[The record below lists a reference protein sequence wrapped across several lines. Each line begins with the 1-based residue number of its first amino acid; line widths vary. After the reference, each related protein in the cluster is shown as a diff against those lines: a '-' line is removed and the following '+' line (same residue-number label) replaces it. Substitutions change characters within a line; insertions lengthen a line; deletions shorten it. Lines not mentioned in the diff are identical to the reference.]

1 MLVENV
7 PTIVAAAC
15 VLHNICEVHKVVF
28 AESWLSVISDD
39 TSSQPQAVKQDSGS
53 SEELK
58 EIRNVATSSALPFA
72 FIVIINFVAFFSSYV
87 HVFPQNFMLK

>member
-53 SEELK
+53 SEGLK
-58 EIRNVATSSALPFA
+58 EIRNVLVRHFHSHSLY
-72 FIVIINFVAFFSSYV
+72 IIINFVAFFSSYV
-87 HVFPQNFMLK
+87 QCNICI